1 MMELVTRNFWWPG
14 VTKEVKKYIEEYDVC
29 QRNKNCTEAPAGKLM
44 LDAVLEK
51 SWVHIIVDFITKL
64 LLVQGYN
71 SILVVCNRL
80 TKMVHFVPTI
90 EKTLA
95 KGMARLF
102 WDNVWKLHGLLESI
116 IIDRGVQFAAGMM
129 KELNNI
135 LEIATK
141 LSTAYHP

>member
-64 LLVQGYN
+64 PLVQGYN

-95 KGMARLF
+95 EGVVRLF
-102 WDNVWKLHGLLESI
+102 WDNIWKLHGLLESI